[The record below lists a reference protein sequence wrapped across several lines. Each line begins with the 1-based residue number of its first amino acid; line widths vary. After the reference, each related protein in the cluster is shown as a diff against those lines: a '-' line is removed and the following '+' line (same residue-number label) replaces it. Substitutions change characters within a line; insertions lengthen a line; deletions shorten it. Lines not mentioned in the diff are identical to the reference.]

1 MTRAPLKV
9 KARLLPI
16 CGSVQYDDVVGF
28 NLTVE
33 QYQETPPPPTPTH
46 TNLALTLCFL
56 CRFLTSMVVNA
67 SESQHVME

>member
-46 TNLALTLCFL
+46 TNLALTRLFSL
-56 CRFLTSMVVNA
+56 SMVVNA